1 MRNLKKTEKIPID
14 ASDIADGRVGI
25 VPDRPWK
32 WSKDKTGC
40 TKRKDTLATLVPE
53 VSEPEI
59 EGKVFDPVE
68 EEVERGWRESE
79 KGREERRGFVPID
92 KGPEE
97 GVIGGER
104 EGSKETELVSV
115 EPDAEAGGAVPEPPA
130 ARDSC
135 AKPTEGGSARK
146 TE

>member
-1 MRNLKKTEKIPID
+1 MRNPKKTEKIPID

-25 VPDRPWK
+25 VPDTPWK
-32 WSKDKTGC
+32 WSKNNTGY
-40 TKRKDTLATLVPE
+40 TITKDTLATLVPE
-53 VSEPEI
+53 EPET

-68 EEVERGWRESE
+68 EEVERGVRESE
-79 KGREERRGFVPID
+79 KGRVEERRGFPPID
-92 KGPEE
+92 KGPKED
-97 GVIGGER
+97 VVGGR
-104 EGSKETELVSV
+104 EGSKEMELVSV

-130 ARDSC
+130 ATDNC